1 MVLVLAAGASFLYLC
16 NDDHSTVYYT
26 MVDNNRV
33 KEQTTAASS
42 GAGSYEYHLDT
53 YDADG
58 NMKSLSFK
66 TSRELREGA
75 YLKLEVMPVRG
86 VISWEEYEGFTRNS
100 KKRLSELSN
109 LVIDIFYNLTILC

>member
-1 MVLVLAAGASFLYLC
+1 MKKKILIVLAVVLVLVAGASFLYLC
-16 NDDHSTVYYT
+16 NGDHSTVYYT

-33 KEQTTAASS
+33 KEQTAASS

-86 VISWEEYEGFTRNS
+86 VISWEEVKYE
-100 KKRLSELSN
+100 N
-109 LVIDIFYNLTILC
+109 LPEAIKSVYPN